1 MDLFV
6 SPDGRVTA
14 NGQSYACALGRG
26 GIGQKEREGDGI
38 TPLGCYPLREVFFR
52 PDRLE
57 KPATGLPVRGL
68 QAADGWCDDPGHP
81 AYNKRISKPFSA
93 SHEDLWRE
101 DHLYDLIVVVGFNDD
116 PIVPAAGS
124 AIFIHLARP
133 DFSPTE
139 GCVALRRVD
148 LLALLGLLD
157 PTSRLVVE
165 A

>member
-1 MDLFV
+1 M
-6 SPDGRVTA
+6 
-14 NGQSYACALGRG
+14 
-26 GIGQKEREGDGI
+26 
-38 TPLGCYPLREVFFR
+38 
-52 PDRLE
+52 
-57 KPATGLPVRGL
+57 
-68 QAADGWCDDPGHP
+68 
-81 AYNKRISKPFSA
+81 
-93 SHEDLWRE
+93 
-101 DHLYDLIVVVGFNDD
+101 YDLIVVVGFNDD